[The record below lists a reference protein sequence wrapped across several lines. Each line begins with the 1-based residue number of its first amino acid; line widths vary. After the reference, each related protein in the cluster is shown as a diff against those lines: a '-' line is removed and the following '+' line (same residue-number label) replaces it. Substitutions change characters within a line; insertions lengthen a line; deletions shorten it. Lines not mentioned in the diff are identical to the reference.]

1 MSHPTHERLVEY
13 LLVVG
18 PALSGSEK
26 AEHPPPLARS
36 YSKSSPLGGW
46 DIIPQQAPKVLR
58 KFPSSNHRDFP
69 LPPDVSYFCL
79 PDGCYV
85 QVGEPEC
92 HVFML
97 TDTQTNIQT
106 YGVCARVSECS
117 DGLTLSAVEADSQ
130 EKRTL
135 SVCLLSRHPFFRF
148 FKRCLATFLHFI
160 LDFCGDEPVW
170 KVLTSESKCVK
181 GHLGV
186 WFLLSRV

>member
-1 MSHPTHERLVEY
+1 MAFIIFMTHPATHERLLEY

-18 PALSGSEK
+18 PALTGSERAK
-26 AEHPPPLARS
+26 HSPPLARS
-36 YSKSSPLGGW
+36 YSKNSPPVGTLQTW

-58 KFPSSNHRDFP
+58 KFPSTDHRDFP
-69 LPPDVSYFCL
+69 LPPDVAYFCL

-106 YGVCARVSECS
+106 YGVCARVSECF
-117 DGLTLSAVEADSQ
+117 DCLTSSVVEAESQ

-135 SVCLLSRHPFFRF
+135 SLCILSRHPFFSF

-170 KVLTSESKCVK
+170 KVLTSESK
-181 GHLGV
+181 
-186 WFLLSRV
+186 